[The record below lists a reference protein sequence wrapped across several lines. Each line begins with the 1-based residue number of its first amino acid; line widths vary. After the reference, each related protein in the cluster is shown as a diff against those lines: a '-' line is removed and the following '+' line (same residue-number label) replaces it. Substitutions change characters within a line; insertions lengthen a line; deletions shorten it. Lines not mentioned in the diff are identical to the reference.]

1 MVTTLTRSS
10 PKLASALRVKV
21 VPFRRHRSKME
32 IWKRAPV
39 SGLTTQHSPSPTR
52 CYSLDSSAFSTA
64 TIRIY
69 FRVDRKAIR
78 SLHHNVFEK
87 ETRRRFSPTSLIY
100 VPVSSV
106 PMSTLL
112 NSSFLNWE
120 RAVVWMVQGVWSS
133 EVASNKSKL
142 RTCCGDTSASHLNH
156 RGHGWQLTLV
166 AVEYVTC
173 KTCRSPDTELSKGE
187 NRLYFVSCNS
197 CQSRRSV
204 TAIKVGFT
212 AQVGK
217 RKRQQV

>member
-1 MVTTLTRSS
+1 MTTLTRSS

-21 VPFRRHRSKME
+21 VPFRRHRSKKE

-39 SGLTTQHSPSPTR
+39 SGLTTRHSPSPTHS
-52 CYSLDSSAFSTA
+52 YSLDFSAFSTV

-78 SLHHNVFEK
+78 SLHLNVFEK
-87 ETRRRFSPTSLIY
+87 ATRRRFSPTSLIY
-100 VPVSSV
+100 VLASNV

-120 RAVVWMVQGVWSS
+120 RAVVSTVQGVWSS
-133 EVASNKSKL
+133 EVAFNRSRL
-142 RTCCGDTSASHLNH
+142 RTYCGDTSVSHLNYK
-156 RGHGWQLTLV
+156 GHVWQLMFM